1 MSPTT
6 RTTKK
11 LKTSKQNKSKRK
23 GSTSNGKALNTKK
36 ALSKNTTTEVN
47 KAKSISYKL
56 IASILA
62 VLLVISL
69 LFNFYIANVS
79 GVNPLTSI
87 NIFSASELSLWKN
100 ESRLK
105 KELVE
110 YMNDITNPASKN
122 FIPVENRIAVFDF
135 DGTLFCET
143 DPVYMDHRLM
153 YYRVMEDPN
162 YKNKA
167 TAFEKNV
174 AVQVKNFMDT
184 GAYPETLNVDH
195 GKVVASSFKG
205 MTSDEFSEYVLNY
218 ANTKAPSYNMNNI
231 DGYYKPMVQ
240 VVKYLEKNKF
250 TVYVVSGTD
259 RLILRPVV
267 EKGLGLPASQIIG
280 SDETFVATNQK
291 GEDGL
296 TYQFKKNDELVLG
309 GDFIIKNLKMNKV
322 SVIEREIGVKP
333 VLSFGNSSGDYSMAN
348 FVITNNKYR
357 SLAFMLCCDDLERE
371 NGNMKK
377 AESMYKACDEN
388 GWIPVSM
395 KNDWTTIYGD
405 NVVYKK

>member
-1 MSPTT
+1 MSPTKS
-6 RTTKK
+6 TTKE
-11 LKTSKQNKSKRK
+11 SKSTKSARISR
-23 GSTSNGKALNTKK
+23 STIAKSRSAASKK
-36 ALSKNTTTEVN
+36 SSSKNNNATN
-47 KAKSISYKL
+47 KNVKTISYKL
-56 IASILA
+56 LSGVLA
-62 VLLVISL
+62 ALLVISL
-69 LFNFYIANVS
+69 ILNFNIAS
-79 GVNPLTSI
+79 KAGVNPFANV
-87 NIFSASELSLWKN
+87 NIFSASDLNLWKD

-105 KELVE
+105 TELEE
-110 YMNDITNPASKN
+110 YMIDITNPNSEN
-122 FIPVENRIAVFDF
+122 FIPVKDRIAVFDF

-143 DPVYMDHRLM
+143 DPVYIDHRLM

-174 AVQVKNFMDT
+174 AMQVKNFMDT

-205 MTSDEFSEYVLNY
+205 MTPDEFSEYVLDY
-218 ANTKAPSYNMNNI
+218 ASKPAPSYNMNNI

-240 VVKYLEKNKF
+240 VVKYLQKNKF

-259 RLILRPVV
+259 RLILRPIV
-267 EKGLGLPASQIIG
+267 EKGLGLPKSQIIG
-280 SDETFVATNQK
+280 SDEKFVATHQGNV
-291 GEDGL
+291 DGL

-322 SVIEREIGVKP
+322 SVIEREIGEKP

-348 FVITNNKYR
+348 YVITNNKYP
-357 SLAFMLCCDDLERE
+357 SLAFMLCCDDLDRE
-371 NGNMKK
+371 NGNKKK
-377 AESMYKACDEN
+377 AEDMYNACEEN
-388 GWIPVSM
+388 GWIPISM

>member
-1 MSPTT
+1 MSPTKSKT
-6 RTTKK
+6 KKSKLSKTTKV
-11 LKTSKQNKSKRK
+11 SKSSSAKSRSIASQK
-23 GSTSNGKALNTKK
+23 SS
-36 ALSKNTTTEVN
+36 SKN
-47 KAKSISYKL
+47 AKGISYKL
-56 IASILA
+56 LSGILA
-62 VLLVISL
+62 ALLVISL
-69 LFNFYIANVS
+69 IFNFNIANTAGVNPFANVS
-79 GVNPLTSI
+79 
-87 NIFSASELSLWKN
+87 IFSASDLNLWKD

-105 KELVE
+105 TELEE
-110 YMNDITNPASKN
+110 YMIDITNPNSEN
-122 FIPVENRIAVFDF
+122 FIPVKDRIAVFDF

-143 DPVYMDHRLM
+143 DPVYIDHRLM
-153 YYRVMEDPN
+153 YYRVMEDPD

-174 AVQVKNFMDT
+174 AMQVKKFMDT
-184 GAYPETLNVDH
+184 GVYPETLNVNH

-205 MTSDEFSEYVLNY
+205 MTPDEFSKYVLNY
-218 ANTKAPSYNMNNI
+218 ASQPAPSYNMDNI

-240 VVKYLEKNKF
+240 VVKYLQKNKF
-250 TVYVVSGTD
+250 KVYVVSGTD

-280 SDETFVATNQK
+280 SDESFVATNQK
-291 GEDGL
+291 GQDGL

-348 FVITNNKYR
+348 FVITNNKYP
-357 SLAFMLCCDDLERE
+357 SLAFMLCCDDLDRE
-371 NGNMKK
+371 NGNKKK
-377 AESMYKACDEN
+377 AEDMYNACEEN
-388 GWIPVSM
+388 GWVPISM
-395 KNDWTTIYGD
+395 KNDWTTIYGN

>member
-1 MSPTT
+1 MSPT
-6 RTTKK
+6 
-11 LKTSKQNKSKRK
+11 KSKIKKSKLSKSTRVSK
-23 GSTSNGKALNTKK
+23 STSGK
-36 ALSKNTTTEVN
+36 SKNAASKKSSSRNV
-47 KAKSISYKL
+47 KSISYKL
-56 IASILA
+56 LSGILA
-62 VLLVISL
+62 ILLVISL
-69 LFNFYIANVS
+69 IFNFKIANIAGVNPFANVS
-79 GVNPLTSI
+79 
-87 NIFSASELSLWKN
+87 IFNASDLSLWKD

-105 KELVE
+105 TELQE
-110 YMNDITNPASKN
+110 YMVDITNPNSGN
-122 FIPVENRIAVFDF
+122 FIPVKDRTAVFDF

-143 DPVYMDHRLM
+143 DPVYMDHRIM
-153 YYRVMEDPN
+153 YYRVMEDPD

-174 AVQVKNFMDT
+174 AMQVKKFMET

-205 MTSDEFSEYVLNY
+205 MTVDEFSKYVLDY
-218 ANTKAPSYNMNNI
+218 ANKPAPSYNMNNI

-240 VVKYLEKNKF
+240 VVKYLQKNKF

-280 SDETFVATNQK
+280 SDESFVATNQK
-291 GEDGL
+291 GQDGL
-296 TYQFKKNDELVLG
+296 TYQFKKNDEVVLG

-322 SVIEREIGVKP
+322 SVIEREIGIKP

-348 FVITNNKYR
+348 FVITNNKYP
-357 SLAFMLCCDDLERE
+357 SLAFMLCCDDLDRE
-371 NGNMKK
+371 NGNQKK
-377 AESMYKACDEN
+377 ADDMYKACEEN
-388 GWIPVSM
+388 GWVPVSM
-395 KNDWTTIYGD
+395 KNDWTTIYGE

>member
-1 MSPTT
+1 MSPT
-6 RTTKK
+6 
-11 LKTSKQNKSKRK
+11 KSKIKKSKLSKSARVSK
-23 GSTSNGKALNTKK
+23 STSGKSRSAASKK
-36 ALSKNTTTEVN
+36 SSSKN
-47 KAKSISYKL
+47 AKSISYKL
-56 IASILA
+56 LSGILA
-62 VLLVISL
+62 ILLVISL
-69 LFNFYIANVS
+69 IFNFKIANTVGVNPFANVS
-79 GVNPLTSI
+79 
-87 NIFSASELSLWKN
+87 IFNANDLNLWKD

-105 KELVE
+105 TELKE
-110 YMNDITNPASKN
+110 YMIDITNPNSEN
-122 FIPVENRIAVFDF
+122 FIPIKDRIAVFDF

-143 DPVYMDHRLM
+143 DPVYMDHKIM
-153 YYRVMEDPN
+153 YYRVMEDPD

-174 AVQVKNFMDT
+174 AMQVKNFMET

-205 MTSDEFSEYVLNY
+205 MTPDEFSQYVLDY
-218 ANTKAPSYNMNNI
+218 ANKPALSYNMNNI

-240 VVKYLEKNKF
+240 VVKYLQKNKF

-291 GEDGL
+291 GQDGL
-296 TYQFKKNDELVLG
+296 TYQFKKNDEVVLG

-348 FVITNNKYR
+348 FVITNNKYP
-357 SLAFMLCCDDLERE
+357 SLAFMLCCDDLDRE

-377 AESMYKACDEN
+377 ADDMYKACEEN
-388 GWIPVSM
+388 GWVPVSM
-395 KNDWTTIYGD
+395 KNDWTTIYGE

>member
-1 MSPTT
+1 MSPT
-6 RTTKK
+6 
-11 LKTSKQNKSKRK
+11 KSKIKKSKLSKSPRVLK
-23 GSTSNGKALNTKK
+23 STSGKSRSAASKK
-36 ALSKNTTTEVN
+36 SSSKNV
-47 KAKSISYKL
+47 KSISYKL
-56 IASILA
+56 LSGILA

-69 LFNFYIANVS
+69 IFNFKIANTAGVNPFANVS
-79 GVNPLTSI
+79 
-87 NIFSASELSLWKN
+87 IFNANDLNLWKD

-105 KELVE
+105 TELEE
-110 YMNDITNPASKN
+110 YMIDITNPNSEN
-122 FIPVENRIAVFDF
+122 FIPVKDRIAVFDF

-143 DPVYMDHRLM
+143 DPVYMDHRIM
-153 YYRVMEDPN
+153 YYRVMEDPD

-174 AVQVKNFMDT
+174 AMQVKNFMET

-205 MTSDEFSEYVLNY
+205 MTVDEFSKYVLDY
-218 ANTKAPSYNMNNI
+218 ANKPAPSYNMNNI

-240 VVKYLEKNKF
+240 VVKYLQKNKF

-280 SDETFVATNQK
+280 SDESFVATNQK
-291 GEDGL
+291 GQDGL
-296 TYQFKKNDELVLG
+296 TYQFKKNDEVVLG

-348 FVITNNKYR
+348 FVITNNKYP
-357 SLAFMLCCDDLERE
+357 SLAFMLCCDDLDRE
-371 NGNMKK
+371 NGNQKK
-377 AESMYKACDEN
+377 ADDMYKACEEN
-388 GWIPVSM
+388 GWVPVSM
-395 KNDWTTIYGD
+395 KNDWITIYGE

>member
-1 MSPTT
+1 MSPTKSK
-6 RTTKK
+6 TKK
-11 LKTSKQNKSKRK
+11 SKLSKTTRVSKSRSATSKKS
-23 GSTSNGKALNTKK
+23 SSA
-36 ALSKNTTTEVN
+36 KN
-47 KAKSISYKL
+47 AKSISYKL
-56 IASILA
+56 LSGILA
-62 VLLVISL
+62 ALLVISL

-122 FIPVENRIAVFDF
+122 FIPVKNRIAVFDF

-153 YYRVMEDPN
+153 YYRVMEDPD

-174 AVQVKNFMDT
+174 AMQVKNFMDT
-184 GAYPETLNVDH
+184 GYYPETLNVDH

-205 MTSDEFSEYVLNY
+205 MTPDEFSKYVLNF
-218 ANTKAPSYNMNNI
+218 ASQPAPSYNMNNI

-240 VVKYLEKNKF
+240 VVKYLQKNKF
-250 TVYVVSGTD
+250 KVYVVSGTD

-280 SDETFVATNQK
+280 SDESFVATNQK
-291 GEDGL
+291 GQDGL

-322 SVIEREIGVKP
+322 SVIEREIGAKP

-348 FVITNNKYR
+348 FVITNNKYP

-371 NGNMKK
+371 NGNKKK
-377 AESMYKACDEN
+377 ADDMYKACDEN
-388 GWIPVSM
+388 GWVPISM
-395 KNDWTTIYGD
+395 KEDWTTIYGD

>member
-1 MSPTT
+1 MSPT
-6 RTTKK
+6 
-11 LKTSKQNKSKRK
+11 KSKI
-23 GSTSNGKALNTKK
+23 KK
-36 ALSKNTTTEVN
+36 SKLSKSARVLKSTNAKSRSAASKKSSSKNV
-47 KAKSISYKL
+47 KSISYKL
-56 IASILA
+56 LSGILA
-62 VLLVISL
+62 ILLVISL
-69 LFNFYIANVS
+69 IFNFKIANTAGVNPFANVS
-79 GVNPLTSI
+79 
-87 NIFSASELSLWKN
+87 IFNANDLNLWKD

-105 KELVE
+105 TELKE
-110 YMNDITNPASKN
+110 YMIDITNPNSKN
-122 FIPVENRIAVFDF
+122 FIPIKNRIAVFDF

-143 DPVYMDHRLM
+143 DPVYMDHRIM
-153 YYRVMEDPN
+153 YYRVMEDPD

-174 AVQVKNFMDT
+174 AMQVKNFMET

-205 MTSDEFSEYVLNY
+205 MTPDEFSKYVLDY
-218 ANTKAPSYNMNNI
+218 ANKPALSYNMNNI

-240 VVKYLEKNKF
+240 VVKYLQKNKF

-291 GEDGL
+291 GQDGL
-296 TYQFKKNDELVLG
+296 TYQFKKNDEVVLG

-348 FVITNNKYR
+348 FVITNNKYP
-357 SLAFMLCCDDLERE
+357 SLAFMLCCDDLDRE
-371 NGNMKK
+371 NGNQKK
-377 AESMYKACDEN
+377 ADDMYKACEEN
-388 GWIPVSM
+388 GWVPVSM
-395 KNDWTTIYGD
+395 KNDWTTIYGE

>member
-1 MSPTT
+1 MSPT
-6 RTTKK
+6 
-11 LKTSKQNKSKRK
+11 KSKIKKSKHTKPARVSK
-23 GSTSNGKALNTKK
+23 STSTKSRNAASK
-36 ALSKNTTTEVN
+36 KSSSKN
-47 KAKSISYKL
+47 AKNISYKL
-56 IASILA
+56 LSGILA
-62 VLLVISL
+62 ILLVISL
-69 LFNFYIANVS
+69 IFNFKIANTAGVNPFANVS
-79 GVNPLTSI
+79 
-87 NIFSASELSLWKN
+87 IFNASDLSLWKD

-105 KELVE
+105 TELEE
-110 YMNDITNPASKN
+110 YMIDITNPNSEN
-122 FIPVENRIAVFDF
+122 FIPIKDRIAVFDF

-143 DPVYMDHRLM
+143 DPVYMDHRIM
-153 YYRVMEDPN
+153 YYRVMEDPD

-174 AVQVKNFMDT
+174 AMQVKKFMET

-205 MTSDEFSEYVLNY
+205 MTVDEFSKYVLDY
-218 ANTKAPSYNMNNI
+218 ANKPAPSYNMNNI

-240 VVKYLEKNKF
+240 VVKYLQKNKF

-280 SDETFVATNQK
+280 SDESFVATNQK
-291 GEDGL
+291 GQDGL
-296 TYQFKKNDELVLG
+296 TYQFKKNDEVVLG

-348 FVITNNKYR
+348 FVITNNKYP
-357 SLAFMLCCDDLERE
+357 SLAFMLCCDDLDRE
-371 NGNMKK
+371 NGNQKK
-377 AESMYKACDEN
+377 ADDMYKACEEN
-388 GWIPVSM
+388 GWVPVSM
-395 KNDWTTIYGD
+395 KNDWTTIYGE